1 VAFDRDRDGDGL
13 GRSDFDA
20 ELLDTS
26 DEALTTGIAAELLVA
41 PSELDAAAGVTLGP
55 LGGFARTALPAGER

>member
-1 VAFDRDRDGDGL
+1 MAFDRDRDGDGF

-20 ELLDTS
+20 EPLDPS
-26 DEALTTGIAAELLVA
+26 DEAPASGFAAELLVA
-41 PSELDAAAGVTLGP
+41 PSELDAAAGVALGP